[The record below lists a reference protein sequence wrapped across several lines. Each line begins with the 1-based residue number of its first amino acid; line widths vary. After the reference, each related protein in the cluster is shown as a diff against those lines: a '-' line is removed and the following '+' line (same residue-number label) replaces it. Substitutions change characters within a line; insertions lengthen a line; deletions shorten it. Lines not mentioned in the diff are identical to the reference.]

1 MANRTVTRTHK
12 ASIRNQTQVSDG
24 LDTLGFAAAKLWN
37 VARWTAG
44 RVWGACGQIP
54 DDGVLKAYLKSHE
67 RYADLNAQSSQRV
80 LEELDEAFDSW
91 KGHRHNGNERA
102 NPPGYRKH
110 NGEHPRATVT
120 FKEDGF
126 KHDAENGYLRLSKGR
141 NMKAHRS
148 DFILCAYDADPDV
161 DIGNVQVVRAVYEH
175 GEWRLHIVCR
185 HEIVV
190 HDAPGN
196 RVAGVDLGICNFA
209 AVSFGDES
217 LLYPGGALKEDE
229 YYFLKEKATCDDASS
244 REATRLDSK
253 STGRRTHFLH
263 TLSNDIIAECLDRNV
278 GTLIVGKLTGI
289 REDKNGDPKNWG
301 KYGNLDLHSWPFD
314 SFPTMLEYKGKAVGI
329 DVRREDE
336 RDTSKSCSA
345 CDRKRRANR
354 VERGLYVC
362 DACGLVANA
371 DTNGAENL
379 RQKVLPNPATDGSDR
394 DTGWM
399 ASRKSSIFDDSSKT
413 HAFSRQPVVRL
424 FDRSGGAFAPRDQV
438 TDCEP

>member
-1 MANRTVTRTHK
+1 MANRTVTRTHI

-44 RVWGACGQIP
+44 RVWEACGQIP

-91 KGHRHNGNERA
+91 CGHRHNGNERA

-110 NGEHPRATVT
+110 NGDHPRSTVT

-126 KHDAENGYLRLSKGR
+126 KHDDKNGYLRLSKGH
-141 NMKAHRS
+141 NTKAHRS
-148 DFILCAYDADPDV
+148 DFILCAYEVAPDV
-161 DIGNVQVVRAVYEH
+161 QIENVQVVRAVYEH

-185 HEIVV
+185 HEIGRPES
-190 HDAPGN
+190 PGN
-196 RVAGVDLGICNFA
+196 GMAGIDLGICNFA

-217 LLYPGGALKEDE
+217 VLYPGGALKEDE
-229 YYFLKEKATCDDASS
+229 YYFLKKTAACDDPSS
-244 REATRLDSK
+244 REARRVAQKRTA
-253 STGRRTHFLH
+253 RRTHFLH
-263 TLSNDIIAECLDRNV
+263 TAAADIIAECRDRNV
-278 GTLIVGKLTGI
+278 GTLIVGKLAGI
-289 REDKNGDPKNWG
+289 RDDENGDPKDWG
-301 KYGNLDLHSWPFD
+301 SHGNLDLHAWPFD
-314 SFPTMLEYKGKAVGI
+314 RFPSMLEYKGEAVGI
-329 DVRREDE
+329 NVLREDE
-336 RDTSKSCSA
+336 RGTSKTCSG
-345 CDRKRRANR
+345 CGKEDKSQR

-371 DTNGAENL
+371 DCNGAENL
-379 RQKVLPNPATDGSDR
+379 RQEVLPNRATDGGDR

-399 ASRKSSIFDDSSKT
+399 A
-413 HAFSRQPVVRL
+413 QPAVRL
-424 FDRSGGAFAPRDQV
+424 FDRSEGTFAPREQV
-438 TDCEP
+438 ADCEL